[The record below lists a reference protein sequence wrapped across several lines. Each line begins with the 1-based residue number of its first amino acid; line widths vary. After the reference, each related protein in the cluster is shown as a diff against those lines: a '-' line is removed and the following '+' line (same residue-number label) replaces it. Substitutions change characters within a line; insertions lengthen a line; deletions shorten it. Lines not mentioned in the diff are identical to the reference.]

1 MVLFPFAMLGLAA
14 AAQLNPITRV
24 ASLLEGLST
33 KIKADEEKEQ
43 ELYDS
48 YKCWCQT
55 VISTKSAS
63 IDKNTAKIAELSQY
77 IEDLDSGRIELTS
90 ERTDREEEIKQL
102 QASIKEEEDMR
113 ATEKANYESALDEMT
128 KAIAALEK
136 AVTVM
141 SEGAPVEGSLVTM
154 RSSITKAV
162 NLGKGFLAQR
172 DVTTL
177 LKALQP
183 DVPEADW
190 DKLNTDAT
198 FKAKYASRSGE
209 IQDILAEMLT
219 TFKDNKEEA
228 MNAETKAADDSK
240 KLLESKNDALDT
252 AQSALRQQAGENGAR
267 GESKA
272 ECEEERR
279 DLTDQNTRDEG
290 YIADTKAACS
300 KKAGEWDERK
310 RIRAEE
316 ISSIQ
321 QAIHVLRSDDARD
334 VFKGSL
340 ESQGFI
346 QRKVEVRHHGY
357 VHHAHHHR
365 GVLRLRELAIKVS
378 DPRIMVLAQKLRTKS
393 KEDPFAAVTDSV
405 DEMIADLNK
414 EGEADIAE
422 KEMCEEERSRNTQK
436 VREYSKRID
445 MSTHVI
451 ERLTGLIADKQ
462 KEIDGIDVELKDL
475 VDQKAEATEQRN
487 KEKIEYKASVD
498 EDTTAIGLVENSIKV
513 LESFYQNNELTMG
526 FVQEKA
532 EEADEQPGGVAP
544 TPPPATWDD
553 PDYKGASKETN
564 GIVSLLGMIKA
575 DIEKDIRNADKEEQ
589 DAQAAY
595 DKMFADVDITIDML
609 KGTKSDL
616 EKMIS
621 NDQTSISSQKGT
633 RQTDQDSMQTHID
646 FLKSIATACD
656 FMAANFE
663 SRAMKRAEEIDGL
676 NDAKAIFQGA
686 EFKKEEE

>member
-1 MVLFPFAMLGLAA
+1 MLGLAA

-24 ASLLEGLST
+24 ASLLEGLTT
-33 KIKADEEKEQ
+33 KIKADEEAEQ

-48 YKCWCQT
+48 YKCWCKT
-55 VISTKSAS
+55 IITSKLAS
-63 IDKNTAKIAELSQY
+63 IDKNTAKIAELGQY
-77 IEDLDSGRIELTS
+77 IADLDSGRIELTS

-102 QASIKEEEDMR
+102 KASISEETAMR
-113 ATEKANYESALDEMT
+113 TEENTNYVAAVDEMT

-136 AVTVM
+136 AVDVM
-141 SEGAPVEGSLVTM
+141 SAGAPVEGSLVTM
-154 RSSITKAV
+154 KSSLTKAV

-172 DVTTL
+172 DVKTL
-177 LKALQP
+177 LRALQP
-183 DVPEADW
+183 DVPDADW
-190 DKLNTDAT
+190 EKLNQDAT
-198 FKAKYASRSGE
+198 FKMKYTSRSGE
-209 IQDILAEMLT
+209 IQDILAEMLQ

-228 MNAETKAADDSK
+228 INAETKAADDSK
-240 KLLESKNDALDT
+240 KLLEAKEEALST
-252 AQSALRQQAGENGAR
+252 AESALRAQAGENGAR

-272 ECEEERR
+272 ECSEEKK
-279 DLTDQNTRDEG
+279 DLEDQNTRDEG
-290 YIADTKAACS
+290 YIADTKAACAA
-300 KKAGEWDERK
+300 KAGEWDERK
-310 RIRAEE
+310 RIRADE

-334 VFKGSL
+334 VFKSSL

-346 QRKVEVRHHGY
+346 QRSMVQVRH
-357 VHHAHHHR
+357 VHHEHHKR
-365 GVLRLRELAIKVS
+365 GVQRLRELAVAAG
-378 DPRIMVLAQKLRTKS
+378 DPRVLLLAQKIRNQKGD
-393 KEDPFAAVTDSV
+393 DPFAAVTDSV

-414 EGEADIAE
+414 EGEADMAE

-451 ERLTGLIADKQ
+451 ERLTQLIADKQ
-462 KEIDGIDVELKDL
+462 KEIDGIDVEIKDL
-475 VDQKAEATEQRN
+475 VDSKADATAQRN
-487 KEKIEYKASVD
+487 KEKIEYAASVQ
-498 EDTTAIGLVENSIKV
+498 EDTTAIGLVENSMKV
-513 LESFYQNNELTMG
+513 LEGFYKNNELTMG
-526 FVQEKA
+526 LVQQKA
-532 EEADEQPGGVAP
+532 EDQQEDEQPGGVAP

-553 PDYKGASKETN
+553 PDYKGASKETG

-575 DIEKDIRNADKEEQ
+575 DIEKDIRNADKEES

-595 DKMFADVDITIDML
+595 DKMFADTDITISML
-609 KGTKSDL
+609 KSTKSDL

-621 NDQTSISSQKGT
+621 NDQTGISSQKGT
-633 RQTDQDSMQTHID
+633 RQTDQDSMQTHLD

-676 NDAKAIFQGA
+676 NNAKAIFQGA
-686 EFKKEEE
+686 EFKKEGEEE